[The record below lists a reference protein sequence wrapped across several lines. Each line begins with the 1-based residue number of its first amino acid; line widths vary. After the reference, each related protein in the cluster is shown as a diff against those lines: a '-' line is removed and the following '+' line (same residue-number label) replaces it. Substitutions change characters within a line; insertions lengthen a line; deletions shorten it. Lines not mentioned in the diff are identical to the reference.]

1 MNNVVYE
8 IQIGPYKQIGSTNDL
23 KRRMS
28 EHLNL
33 LKKETHYNIFMQNA
47 YNKYKTFSYT
57 ILKCFLAREDA
68 YGYEQKLLNEYYRKP
83 GYLMMSNHATGF
95 MSGDFHPNKSLAV
108 RKAHSFRM
116 KTNNP
121 MKDPQIVKKQKTSLR
136 EYRKVNPQ
144 NLDYLRTDEVLKK
157 KSESMKRYLE
167 ENPKNQKGINNP
179 NAKKILNVQTG
190 EIYNTGRDA
199 AVSLGLKPAWV
210 STLAKKG
217 IKLRFI

>member
-23 KRRMS
+23 ERRMS

-33 LKKETHYNIFMQNA
+33 LKKEAHDNSFMQNV

-57 ILKCFLAREDA
+57 VLQCFLTREDA
-68 YGYEQKLLNEYYRKP
+68 YGYEQQLLNEYYCKP

-95 MSGDFHPNKSLAV
+95 MSGDSHPNKSSAF
-108 RKAHSFRM
+108 RKAQSFRM
-116 KTNNP
+116 KSNNP
-121 MKDPQIVKKQKTSLR
+121 MRDLVSVAKKVATLKA
-136 EYRKVNPQ
+136 YRLNNPQ
-144 NLDYLRTDEVLKK
+144 NLDYLRTDEVSKKRIDSLKQ
-157 KSESMKRYLE
+157 YYNN
-167 ENPKNQKGINNP
+167 NPKNQKGINNP

-199 AVSLGLKPAWV
+199 AVSLGLKPSWV